1 MKKLII
7 FALVA
12 TVGINFSC
20 SESFLEVQPQGA
32 ASLTSLSNKS
42 GVNALLIG
50 AYSLLDGV
58 GAGNTGRQSTVSN
71 YYSEGSHQVMPLKVR
86 MLVTNQNR
94 VLLSNSLGLQKT
106 PIS

>member
-20 SESFLEVQPQGA
+20 SESFLEVEPQGA
-32 ASLTSLSNKS
+32 ASLNSLANKN

-50 AYSLLDGV
+50 SYS
-58 GAGNTGRQSTVSN
+58 
-71 YYSEGSHQVMPLKVR
+71 SE
-86 MLVTNQNR
+86 
-94 VLLSNSLGLQKT
+94 
-106 PIS
+106 